1 MSKIISIQGL
11 SHTYGQED
19 VLDQI
24 NLSIELGEI
33 FGLLGPTGAGKT
45 TLINILTGQL
55 KQTKGSV
62 KVFGKETAVLVQ
74 KDYEAFGMVL
84 DNSGLYKRL
93 SCYDN
98 LKLFTKIY
106 NLSTEKIEKVL
117 VKVGLIDA
125 KKTLAGHLS
134 KGMKQRLALA
144 RAIIHEPKIL
154 FLDEPTSGLDPSTI
168 KEIHKL
174 ILELRD
180 KGTTIFLTTHN
191 MAEAT
196 DLCDHVGLLNN
207 GKLVEYG
214 HPTIICQRYNHQN
227 NVIIQ
232 LNSGEVKTLPNNI
245 KAADIIGDYFR
256 NGLVKTIHSSEPNLE
271 TVFIEL
277 TGRKFE

>member
-1 MSKIISIQGL
+1 MSKIIDIQEL
-11 SHTYGQED
+11 SHAFDQVN

-24 NLSIELGEI
+24 NLNIEEGEI

-55 KQTKGSV
+55 KQTQGSV
-62 KVFGKETAVLVQ
+62 KVFDKETAALVQ

-93 SCYDN
+93 SSYDN

-106 NLSTEKIEKVL
+106 KLPVENIDKVL
-117 VKVGLIDA
+117 IKVGLIEA
-125 KKTLAGHLS
+125 KKTLAGNLS

-174 ILELRD
+174 ICELRD

-191 MAEAT
+191 MVEAT

-207 GKLVEYG
+207 GKIVEYG
-214 HPTIICQRYNHQN
+214 HPTMICQRYNHQN
-227 NVIIQ
+227 NVMIQ
-232 LNSGEVKTLPNNI
+232 LISGEMKTLPNNI
-245 KAADIIGDYFR
+245 DAADIIGNYFR
-256 NGLVKTIHSSEPNLE
+256 HGLIKTIHSSEPNLE

>member
-1 MSKIISIQGL
+1 MSKIIEIQQL
-11 SHTYGQED
+11 CHSYGQEN

-24 NLSIELGEI
+24 DLGIDEGEI

-55 KQTKGSV
+55 KETQGSV
-62 KVFGKETAVLVQ
+62 KVFGKETTQLKQ
-74 KDYEAFGMVL
+74 SDYEAFGMVL

-93 SCYDN
+93 TCYDN

-106 NLSTEKIEKVL
+106 HLPIETIDKVL
-117 VKVGLIDA
+117 IKVGLIEA
-125 KKTLAGHLS
+125 KKTLAGNLS

-144 RAIIHEPKIL
+144 RAILHEPKIL

-174 ILELRD
+174 ILSLRD

-191 MAEAT
+191 MVEAT
-196 DLCDHVGLLNN
+196 DLCDYVGLLNQ
-207 GKLVEYG
+207 GKIVEYG
-214 HPTIICQRYNHQN
+214 SPVTICQRYDHQN

-232 LNSGEVKTLPNNI
+232 LIDGAIETLPNCI
-245 KAADIIGDYFR
+245 EAADTIGDYFR
-256 NGLVKTIHSSEPNLE
+256 HRRVKTIHSSEPNLE

>member
-1 MSKIISIQGL
+1 MAKIIEIKLL
-11 SHTYGQED
+11 SHSYGQEN

-24 NLSIELGEI
+24 DLGIEEGEI

-55 KQTKGSV
+55 KQTEGSV
-62 KVFGKETAVLVQ
+62 IVFGKETTELMQ
-74 KDYEAFGMVL
+74 KDFEAFGMVL

-106 NLSTEKIEKVL
+106 HLPIERIDKVL
-117 VKVGLIDA
+117 IKVGLIEA
-125 KKTLAGHLS
+125 KKTLAGNLS

-144 RAIIHEPKIL
+144 RAIIHAPKLL

-174 ILELRD
+174 ILELRE

-191 MAEAT
+191 MVEAT
-196 DLCDHVGLLNN
+196 NLCDYVGLLNDGN
-207 GKLVEYG
+207 IVEYG
-214 HPTIICQRYNHQN
+214 PPITICNRYNHQN
-227 NVIIQ
+227 SVTIE
-232 LNSGEVKTLPNNI
+232 LNNGEVKTLPNSSI
-245 KAADIIGDYFR
+245 VADKIGDYFR
-256 NGLVKTIHSSEPNLE
+256 NGRIKTIHSSEPNLE